1 MSGSTFW
8 MRTPSQPRR
17 VSPKSR
23 SWSTTLETTAD
34 DIAKPMPIEPPLGER
49 IAVFTPITSPFML
62 KSGPPELPRLI
73 AASVW
78 MKSS

>member
-1 MSGSTFW
+1 

-17 VSPKSR
+17 VSRKRR
-23 SWSTTLETTAD
+23 SWSITGAASEAGT
-34 DIAKPMPIEPPLGER
+34 AKPIPTLPPEGEVM
-49 IAVFTPITSPFML
+49 AVFTPITLPSRF
-62 KSGPPELPRLI
+62 SIGPPELPLLI